1 MNVRGFDL
9 RLGCKKAV
17 FFLLGGGKIESGLF
31 GVASVAEFRLSAY
44 RVWFLGFCFLVEFV
58 ICCFCQQGDGDW
70 RGE

>member
-9 RLGCKKAV
+9 RLGCKIVVLPPVGGERIKSGPFGAASAAKFR
-17 FFLLGGGKIESGLF
+17 FFAWL
-31 GVASVAEFRLSAY
+31 
-44 RVWFLGFCFLVEFV
+44 VWFLGFCFLVEFV